1 MRGCGVLKRSPH
13 PLRYSPDAGKV
24 RTGRLRWG
32 ILGTARIA
40 EQRVVPAISA
50 SRNGELAAVSSGSGG
65 EQDFAAQLGTPAP
78 SPLTTRCA
86 PTPTWTPSH
95 PLPNARHREW
105 VLRAPAAGKHVLCE
119 IPLALSL
126 EGGRSLA
133 ELARSRGRALM
144 VAHTQRFY
152 PPLVDLRRR
161 ILAGDVEPR
170 HVVVRYGFRRHENVG
185 WTGRRR
191 TWTDNL
197 LWHHGG
203 HAIDTT
209 LWLLNAA
216 EVAARGELGPA
227 HPKTG
232 IPMDVGIVLRT
243 AREELATLA
252 LSYNTHRPVQDYLVI
267 GERQTLMYTDN
278 RLLGPT
284 GEVLSEEGADDPV
297 KDGVLIQDREFMAA
311 ISTGRS
317 PSPSADDVLPCLAVQ
332 QSVQDSAAALSSSR

>member
-1 MRGCGVLKRSPH
+1 MRLCFIGYGAIAQH
-13 PLRYSPDAGKV
+13 HADAF
-24 RTGRLRWG
+24 R
-32 ILGTARIA
+32 
-40 EQRVVPAISA
+40 
-50 SRNGELAAVSSGSGG
+50 
-65 EQDFAAQLGTPAP
+65 QLGADLSWVVGRDPAETATFAQTYGFSHQTLNIEEALTDQTVDAVLVASP
-78 SPLTTRCA
+78 SPLHEEQTRQA
-86 PTPTWTPSH
+86 LS
-95 PLPNARHREW
+95 
-105 VLRAPAAGKHVLCE
+105 AGKHVLCE
-119 IPLALSL
+119 IPVALSL
-126 EGGRSLA
+126 EGGRSVA

-152 PPLVDLRRR
+152 PPLVELRRR
-161 ILAGDVEPR
+161 ILAGDVAPR

-209 LWLLNAA
+209 LWLLSAA

-243 AREELATLA
+243 TREELATVA

-278 RLLGPT
+278 RLVGPT
-284 GEVLSEEGADDPV
+284 GGVLSEEGADDPV

-311 ISTGRS
+311 ISAGRS

-332 QSVQDSAAALSSSR
+332 QSVQDSAAPLSS

>member
-1 MRGCGVLKRSPH
+1 MR
-13 PLRYSPDAGKV
+13 PLASCEVCVRLCFIGYGAIAQHHADAF
-24 RTGRLRWG
+24 RQ
-32 ILGTARIA
+32 LG
-40 EQRVVPAISA
+40 
-50 SRNGELAAVSSGSGG
+50 GELSWVVGRDPAETATFAQTYGFSQQTLNIEEALTDQAVDAVLVAS
-65 EQDFAAQLGTPAP
+65 P
-78 SPLTTRCA
+78 SPLHEEQTRQA
-86 PTPTWTPSH
+86 LS
-95 PLPNARHREW
+95 
-105 VLRAPAAGKHVLCE
+105 AGKHVLCE
-119 IPLALSL
+119 IPLALRL

-152 PPLVDLRRR
+152 PPLVELRRR

-185 WTGRRR
+185 WTGRQR

-209 LWLLNAA
+209 LWLLSAA
-216 EVAARGELGPA
+216 EVACRGELGPA

-243 AREELATLA
+243 TREQLATLA

-284 GEVLSEEGADDPV
+284 GEVLSEEGANDPV

-311 ISTGRS
+311 ISAGRS